1 MKRITVFFLVIFLAG
16 CQMHLGGSSGKLH
29 AITLAEAYSGDIS
42 KVTRIELLNGSSGEH
57 ATVEDKD
64 TISQWINQ
72 VKDLRLKPDDNQEPR
87 TGYVFGISLFEG
99 DVKTMRFTPNG
110 IGEVYYESNSQFEA
124 LTRSLF
130 EKAFGH
136 AF

>member
-1 MKRITVFFLVIFLAG
+1 MKRITILLLIIFLAG
-16 CQMHLGGSSGKLH
+16 SQFHLGGSAAKLRP
-29 AITLAEAYSGDIS
+29 ITLAEVYPGDIRR
-42 KVTRIELLNGSSGEH
+42 VTKMELLNGSSGER
-57 ATVEDKD
+57 ATVEDKE

-72 VKDLRLKPDDNQEPR
+72 VKDLKLKPDENQEAR

-99 DVKTMRFTPNG
+99 EMKTMGFTPNG
-110 IGEVYYESNSQFEA
+110 IGEVYYESNPQFEA
-124 LTRSLF
+124 FTRSLF